1 MNIQEFYNSI
11 QVDPKEVLHR
21 FGNNEMMLTKFL
33 KKFLEDNT
41 FLELTQAVEDKNW
54 EGVFRAAHT
63 LKGLCGNFD
72 FKELYSLSSKI
83 VEKYREHDYNPIPEL
98 FEELTISY
106 QKIIDSLV
114 KFLE

>member
-1 MNIQEFYNSI
+1 MSLQEFYNSI
-11 QVDPKEVLHR
+11 NVNPTEVLHR

-41 FLELTQAVEDKNW
+41 FLELSQAVENRNW
-54 EGVFRAAHT
+54 EDTFRAAHT

-72 FKELYSLSSKI
+72 FKELFELSSKI
-83 VEKYREHDYNPIPEL
+83 VEKYREQNYDAIPEL
-98 FEELTISY
+98 FEKLMASY
-106 QKIIDSLV
+106 QITVDNLV